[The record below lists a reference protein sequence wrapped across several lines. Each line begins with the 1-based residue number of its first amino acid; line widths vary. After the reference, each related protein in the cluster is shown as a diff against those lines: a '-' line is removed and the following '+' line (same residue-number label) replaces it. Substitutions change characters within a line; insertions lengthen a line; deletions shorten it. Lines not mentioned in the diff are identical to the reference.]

1 MDVGEVK
8 TRYFKRDSEKADQ
21 LTLYP
26 HKEAEFWYWVN
37 TWAVFLQS
45 PADLGFDATGYELPP
60 LRSTGTRCTST
71 IRAAGFERDGQA
83 KLLRDSAIG
92 VQDAAA
98 VKRATLTARIAKV
111 RELDRRSAERS
122 RHRLARP
129 GGRAPRA
136 RGVDSRHRHRVRRA
150 GSRRAR
156 GGHPRLRRR
165 SLARIGAK
173 PVMLGSGVNF
183 QRHCHWAIFA
193 GIGFKF
199 SDFIQAIHRVW
210 RYLQPG
216 EVTIDIIFA
225 DAETE
230 VRRSLEAKWKRHE
243 VMMARMAEII
253 REYGLNSVDAR
264 EKLVRSIGV
273 TATWPR
279 RSLDRGPQR
288 LRRRMRAMAETRSG

>member
-1 MDVGEVK
+1 
-8 TRYFKRDSEKADQ
+8 
-21 LTLYP
+21 
-26 HKEAEFWYWVN
+26 
-37 TWAVFLQS
+37 
-45 PADLGFDATGYELPP
+45 
-60 LRSTGTRCTST
+60 
-71 IRAAGFERDGQA
+71 
-83 KLLRDSAIG
+83 

-111 RELDRRSAERS
+111 RELVD
-122 RHRLARP
+122 ARP
-129 GGRAPRA
+129 NDH
-136 RGVDSRHRHRVRRA
+136 VIVWHDLEDERRA
-150 GSRRAR
+150 LEDAIPGIVTVYGAQDLDEREVVIRDFADGR
-156 GGHPRLRRR
+156 V
-165 SLARIGAK
+165 ARIGAK

-264 EKLVRSIGV
+264 RSWS
-273 TATWPR
+273 A
-279 RSLDRGPQR
+279 RS
-288 LRRRMRAMAETRSG
+288 A